1 MSSQYKIQLRRS
13 NGIDSE
19 GSLVLIKHRERV
31 DGVLETLLAV
41 TSLKVRLDPW
51 VRLNKVRLP
60 NLFCLANG

>member
-13 NGIDSE
+13 NGIDCE
-19 GSLVLIKHRERV
+19 VLVLIKHRERV